1 MRTMKIKLL
10 LGLGLLLT
18 SCMSVKKLE
27 ASRDRA
33 ISYLDE
39 AAFETNIVMIYNY
52 LQQANDL
59 PDLKS
64 QSAFDDQIAYF
75 ENSDDF
81 NDSVN
86 YSIIQQFWKLK
97 DPEYKLPKYLLN
109 AATGID
115 SLTLLALYCD
125 QFSIDSTSHFSR
137 LRRAG
142 KSKDSETN
150 IALLTLAFLKN
161 NECFTPDELKSLNDY
176 LDVQSAAMLNTPD
189 LEWNDKSIETAA
201 FRSEAKLDYQKAW
214 IKEFLK
220 VQQEDGG
227 WKGRASNEA
236 SNSHTTIMAIW
247 FLQNVINDLEK

>member
-1 MRTMKIKLL
+1 MKIKLL

-27 ASRDRA
+27 SSRNRA
-33 ISYLDE
+33 ISYIEE
-39 AAFETNIVMIYNY
+39 APYEINIVMIYNY
-52 LQQANDL
+52 LQQTNDL

-64 QSAFDDQIAYF
+64 QSAFDDQITYF
-75 ENSDDF
+75 KNSTDF

-86 YSIIQQFWKLK
+86 YSIIQQFWRLK
-97 DPEYKLPKYLLN
+97 DPNYKLPEQLLKS
-109 AATGID
+109 ASGID

-125 QFSIDSTSHFSR
+125 QYAIDSTSHFSR
-137 LRRAG
+137 LKKAG
-142 KSKDSETN
+142 ESKDSETN

-161 NECFTPDELKSLNDY
+161 NNCYSLDELRSLNDY
-176 LDVQSAAMLNTPD
+176 LDVQSAAILNEPE

-214 IKEFLK
+214 LKEFLK
-220 VQQEDGG
+220 AQQEDGG
-227 WKGRASNEA
+227 WKGRASNDA

>member
-1 MRTMKIKLL
+1 MKIKLF
-10 LGLGLLLT
+10 LGFGLLLT
-18 SCMSVKKLE
+18 SCISIKKLE
-27 ASRDRA
+27 SSRDRA

-52 LQQANDL
+52 LQQTNDL
-59 PDLKS
+59 PNLKS
-64 QSAFDDQIAYF
+64 QSAFNDQIAYF

-97 DPEYKLPKYLLN
+97 DPEYKLPEYLLN

-142 KSKDSETN
+142 KSKDPETN

-161 NECFTPDELKSLNDY
+161 NQCFTADELKSLNDY
-176 LDVQSAAMLNTPD
+176 LDVQSAAILNTPD

-201 FRSEAKLDYQKAW
+201 FRSEAKLDYKKAW
-214 IKEFLK
+214 LKEFLK

-227 WKGRASNEA
+227 WKGRSTNDE
-236 SNSHTTIMAIW
+236 SNSHTTILAIW
-247 FLQNVINDLEK
+247 LLQNVINDLNSN